1 MDKNLSKK
9 GQTLCT
15 NLILHFDASP
25 SRYLVTVN
33 DFFMIT
39 PFIMK
44 TSYFSFFFIHLW
56 CPSLCSVC
64 MNHGRKCVSL
74 FAQVSWE
81 TTFLQNL
88 FPGSMEEAMKGKIWR
103 ERNYF
108 ESFVCPLLL
117 PYIQILSSHKERSSL
132 PKENCWFEF
141 SQTSA
146 QFLLLK
152 TVYYKVSE
160 FHFRRTIY
168 SWEKNSP
175 LLY

>member
-1 MDKNLSKK
+1 MDKNPLKKAIRYTNYLSISFRY
-9 GQTLCT
+9 TSLC
-15 NLILHFDASP
+15 
-25 SRYLVTVN
+25 RYLVTVN
-33 DFFMIT
+33 DFFMLT

-103 ERNYF
+103 EIRVLVVRNRG
-108 ESFVCPLLL
+108 
-117 PYIQILSSHKERSSL
+117 PYIGGRWAGWRIQKEKVWI
-132 PKENCWFEF
+132 P
-141 SQTSA
+141 
-146 QFLLLK
+146 LK
-152 TVYYKVSE
+152 TFILQQGWWEQEVLRSE
-160 FHFRRTIY
+160 RY
-168 SWEKNSP
+168 N
-175 LLY
+175 